1 MAKMKAKILNASKMA
16 KEYYI
21 RFSEEE
27 YMDIPPA
34 FRSRATFVDNDYDSY
49 KDDERF
55 KALYKVYKKAKRQLE
70 DYKFDLRN
78 G

>member
-1 MAKMKAKILNASKMA
+1 MAKMKVKTLNASKMA
-16 KEYYI
+16 KGFYV

-34 FRSRATFVDNDYDSY
+34 FRSRATFVDNDYDTY

-55 KALYKVYKKAKRQLE
+55 KSLYKAYKKAKKALE
-70 DYKFDLRN
+70 DYKFYLRN

>member
-1 MAKMKAKILNASKMA
+1 MA

-21 RFSEEE
+21 RFTEEE

-34 FRSRATFVDNDYDSY
+34 FRTRATFVDNDYDRY

-55 KALYKVYKKAKRQLE
+55 KVLYKAYKKAKRQLE

>member
-1 MAKMKAKILNASKMA
+1 MNQKILNENKMA

-27 YMDIPPA
+27 YMDIPPQ

-49 KDDERF
+49 KDDEMF
-55 KALYKVYKKAKRQLE
+55 KSLYKEYKKAKKALE
-70 DYKFDLRN
+70 DYKFDLRHK
-78 G
+78 

>member
-1 MAKMKAKILNASKMA
+1 MA

-21 RFSEEE
+21 RFAEEE

-34 FRSRATFVDNDYDSY
+34 FRTRATFVDNDYDRY

-55 KALYKVYKKAKRQLE
+55 KALYKAHKKAKDELE
-70 DYKFDLRN
+70 KHKFYLRN
-78 G
+78 KD

>member
-1 MAKMKAKILNASKMA
+1 MKVKTLNASKMA
-16 KEYYI
+16 KEFYV

-27 YMDIPPA
+27 YMDIPPQ
-34 FRSRATFVDNDYDSY
+34 FRSRATFVDNDYDTY

-55 KALYKVYKKAKRQLE
+55 KRLYKAYKKAKKSLE

>member
-1 MAKMKAKILNASKMA
+1 MA

-27 YMDIPPA
+27 YMNIPPA
-34 FRSRATFVDNDYDSY
+34 FRSRATFVDNDYDTY

-55 KALYKVYKKAKRQLE
+55 KALYKSYKKAKKSLE

-78 G
+78 K

>member
-1 MAKMKAKILNASKMA
+1 MA

-27 YMDIPPA
+27 YMDIPSS
-34 FRSRATFVDNDYDSY
+34 FRLRATFVDNDYDTY

-55 KALYKVYKKAKRQLE
+55 KSLYKAYKKAKKALD

>member
-1 MAKMKAKILNASKMA
+1 MA
-16 KEYYI
+16 KEFYV
-21 RFSEEE
+21 RFSEDE
-27 YMDIPPA
+27 YMSIPVP

-78 G
+78 GI

>member
-1 MAKMKAKILNASKMA
+1 MKAKILNASKMA

-34 FRSRATFVDNDYDSY
+34 FRSRATFVDNDYDTY

-55 KALYKVYKKAKRQLE
+55 KALYKDYKKAKKALE

-78 G
+78 K

>member
-55 KALYKVYKKAKRQLE
+55 KALYKANRKTKKALE
-70 DYKFDLRN
+70 DYKFYLRN
-78 G
+78 K

>member
-1 MAKMKAKILNASKMA
+1 MA

-55 KALYKVYKKAKRQLE
+55 KSLYKEYKKAKKALE
-70 DYKFDLRN
+70 DYKYDCRHK
-78 G
+78 

>member
-1 MAKMKAKILNASKMA
+1 MA

-55 KALYKVYKKAKRQLE
+55 KSKRQLE

-78 G
+78 K

>member
-1 MAKMKAKILNASKMA
+1 MA

-34 FRSRATFVDNDYDSY
+34 FRTRATFVDNDYDRY

-55 KALYKVYKKAKRQLE
+55 QVLYKAYKKAKRQLE

-78 G
+78 K

>member
-1 MAKMKAKILNASKMA
+1 MA

-34 FRSRATFVDNDYDSY
+34 FRIRATFVDNDYDRY

-55 KALYKVYKKAKRQLE
+55 KALYKDYKKAKKALE
-70 DYKFDLRN
+70 NHKFDLRN